1 MVRDVDHRGA
11 NQDPTSAVTL
21 AARAWQAWTRGQEA
35 SAQTFAQAAKVAVRH
50 RPRKDRQQVQVV
62 ALAVIGDLDRAS
74 GLASEHL
81 AEFPGD
87 ELIHQVQAWAAG
99 RRRGI

>member
-1 MVRDVDHRGA
+1 MADRDST
-11 NQDPTSAVTL
+11 PAVTL
-21 AARAWQAWTRGQEA
+21 AARAWQAWTQGQVA
-35 SAQTFAQAAKVAVRH
+35 SAQAFAQAAEVAVRQ
-50 RPRKDRQQVQVV
+50 RPRKERQQVQVV

-87 ELIHQVQAWAAG
+87 ELIQQMRAWAWP
-99 RRRGI
+99 R

>member
-1 MVRDVDHRGA
+1 MADRDST
-11 NQDPTSAVTL
+11 QAVTL
-21 AARAWQAWTRGQEA
+21 AARAWQAWTQGQVA
-35 SAQTFAQAAKVAVRH
+35 SAQTFAQAAKVAVRQ
-50 RPRKDRQQVQVV
+50 RPRKERQQVQAV

-87 ELIHQVQAWAAG
+87 ELIQQVRAWATGPGGATN
-99 RRRGI
+99 

>member
-1 MVRDVDHRGA
+1 MADRDS
-11 NQDPTSAVTL
+11 PSAVAL
-21 AARAWQAWTRGQEA
+21 AAQAWQAWTQGHVA
-35 SAQTFAQAAKVAVRH
+35 SAQTFAQAAMVAVRQ
-50 RPRKDRQQVQVV
+50 RPRKERQQVQVV
-62 ALAVIGDLDRAS
+62 ALAVVGDLDRAS

-87 ELIHQVQAWAAG
+87 ELVDQVRAWATG

>member
-1 MVRDVDHRGA
+1 MA
-11 NQDPTSAVTL
+11 NRDPTAALTL
-21 AARAWQAWTRGQEA
+21 AARAWQAWTQGHVA
-35 SAQTFAQAAKVAVRH
+35 SAQAFARAATVAVRQG
-50 RPRKDRQQVQVV
+50 PRRERQQVQVV

-74 GLASEHL
+74 GLAAEHL

-87 ELIHQVQAWAAG
+87 ELIRQIQAWVAG